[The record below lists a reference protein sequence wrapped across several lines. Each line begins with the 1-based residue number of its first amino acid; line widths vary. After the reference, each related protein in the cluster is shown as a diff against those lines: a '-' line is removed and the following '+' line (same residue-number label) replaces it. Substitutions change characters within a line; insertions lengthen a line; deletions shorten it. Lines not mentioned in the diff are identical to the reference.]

1 MSARLPSNWRS
12 RSAVATAIAAVA
24 AAGLAG
30 CGSVQ
35 APGTA
40 AAANPASSSSGLGI
54 SAGSGSPGVPGG
66 AGGTGGT
73 ATASPSASASAS
85 ASASG
90 SASGTAACAAAGL
103 RVRLD
108 TAAGGVAAGTYYVPL
123 EFTNITGQACGLA
136 GYPAVAFTSGATGQQ
151 IGTEAAVDRAVPA
164 GNVRLAPGAT
174 AHAWLQV
181 LDAANYPV
189 SECHPVL
196 AAGLRVVVPG
206 SESASYLPHR
216 VPACKGA
223 FAGSQILT
231 VHPVQQGRARRGT
244 A

>member
-1 MSARLPSNWRS
+1 MSARLPSNWLARS
-12 RSAVATAIAAVA
+12 VVAAAIAAVA
-24 AAGLAG
+24 AAGMAG

-40 AAANPASSSSGLGI
+40 TAANPASSSGGLGI
-54 SAGSGSPGVPGG
+54 SAGSGSPGVPDGTE
-66 AGGTGGT
+66 GTGGT
-73 ATASPSASASAS
+73 ATATASAS

-90 SASGTAACAAAGL
+90 SASATTACAAADL

-108 TAAGGVAAGTYYVPL
+108 TAASGVAAGTYYVPL
-123 EFTNITGQACGLA
+123 EFTNITGQACELA
-136 GYPAVAFTSGATGQQ
+136 GYPAVAFTSGPTGQQ
-151 IGTEAAVDRAVPA
+151 IGSEAAVDRAVPA
-164 GNVRLAPGAT
+164 SNVQLAPAAV

-181 LDAANYPV
+181 LDAANYPA
-189 SECHPVL
+189 SQCHPVM
-196 AAGLRVVVPG
+196 AAGIRVVVPG

-223 FAGSQILT
+223 VHGSQILT